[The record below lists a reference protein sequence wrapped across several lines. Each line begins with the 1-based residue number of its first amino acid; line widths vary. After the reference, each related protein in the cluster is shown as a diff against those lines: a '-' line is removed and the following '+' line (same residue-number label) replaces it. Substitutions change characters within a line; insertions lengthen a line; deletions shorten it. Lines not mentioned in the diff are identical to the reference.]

1 MPEPAIPWWVPVEPL
16 ARVWRPS
23 AHHHSLRLCY
33 RFVDPE
39 LEAQFVQ
46 HSACVRRVVLRVY
59 CAFVLLAAI
68 QQFLVHVNPPICPLL
83 WTSLTM
89 CAVPLLLLF
98 ISCFSWVLPYVVPLH
113 SLGVCA
119 IGAVVAYHLEELSS
133 ATNAASMAYICGHE
147 PPGSMDPALYVRVGE
162 GIQQLV
168 GVLAVYMTI
177 LGGGVHWVS
186 LGLAGFSGWT
196 VLAHAAILL
205 SSVTGIYHNSMVASK
220 EVAVLYCVACTAAF
234 CVISAA
240 TERARRSA
248 FLMQTQLSRELHA
261 TQLAD
266 GMLNH
271 MLKDTLANVTADI
284 EIFLAGELGPEVLED
299 AVVCLRRGLQSCRE
313 RMVFLKMVAGEYA
326 PVLSAIGLQ
335 EFSQQL
341 VAGSNITTH
350 APDLTVLMDGT
361 LMQLV
366 LEHAMSNAVKH
377 GHPDHPDVQLIIRK
391 EEPKD
396 SAVNVDGRQL
406 VSFTVQNAAHP
417 LRPRLRADL
426 IHHFLVGETR
436 MQTNTMPALS
446 AGVGLLQ
453 CGLAARLGGIALS
466 LCQEGDVVSFTATME
481 AEVMEATT
489 LTEDDFPLA
498 SHFPGGLKIFCL
510 DDSAAMR
517 RLMEFQLKRWCP
529 SAVVRIYGA
538 LEDDVHAFMSEALQ
552 DADIVILDQNLEYA
566 HPHYGTDLCRQ
577 LIRFGF
583 RGLICIRS
591 SDDSQDD
598 QAKYAASGAH
608 CSFGK
613 DVPVAKVVQQ
623 LKAAY
628 VLNVLLP
635 TADQSDPA
643 LRSLLA
649 PLRFSS
655 GPFPASPE

>member
-1 MPEPAIPWWVPVEPL
+1 MGASMCL
-16 ARVWRPS
+16 AVWSLVLSLWRPS
-23 AHHHSLRLCY
+23 LHHHPLCLFY
-33 RFVDPE
+33 RFMDPA
-39 LEAQFVQ
+39 LEAQYVQ
-46 HSACVRRVVLRVY
+46 HSATLWLTILRVFCVVVFILAGQEIFTALSPSDPLFWTLLSICLSSSFLFGLSWWEGSLSYCLSMNTVYICALSGAYFYQLSLDAVYLVEDNMGHIYNDEILWDADVHSKTLERMNYLAGRGLVQEVLLYCVVLWI
-59 CAFVLLAAI
+59 A
-68 QQFLVHVNPPICPLL
+68 
-83 WTSLTM
+83 
-89 CAVPLLLLF
+89 
-98 ISCFSWVLPYVVPLH
+98 
-113 SLGVCA
+113 
-119 IGAVVAYHLEELSS
+119 LSMS
-133 ATNAASMAYICGHE
+133 
-147 PPGSMDPALYVRVGE
+147 
-162 GIQQLV
+162 
-168 GVLAVYMTI
+168 
-177 LGGGVHWVS
+177 
-186 LGLAGFSGWT
+186 GLNIWT
-196 VLAHAAILL
+196 VLAHAAVFI
-205 SSVTGIYHNSMVASK
+205 A
-220 EVAVLYCVACTAAF
+220 CVAGFMINPIVMDKPFGVFYVVVSALAFF
-234 CVISAA
+234 CVSILM
-240 TERARRSA
+240 ERLRRSY
-248 FLMQTQLSRELHA
+248 FLAQTQLARELQA
-261 TQLAD
+261 SQLAD
-266 GMLNH
+266 SVLNH
-271 MLKDTLANVTADI
+271 MLKNTLADVAADI